1 MSILSDLQELVS
13 SNVISVDTAHQISDY
28 YKRKQSSSPI
38 GKNKQL
44 LLFGILGAFL
54 VGIGLLFIVANQWEE
69 LPQSLKTACAFLLL
83 IVPQLAC
90 FYAMYKK
97 PDKAVWL
104 ESTALILFFAVSAS
118 ISLVSQIYHINGDAS
133 TFILT
138 WMMLTVPLV
147 YIMNSSTVSIAYLIG
162 ILSYSFAI
170 RTDGSA
176 LLSNHLPW
184 LLFLV
189 AAPHYFKLIRSS
201 SDGPLTKLLHWV
213 VPAVLTLNLITVVH
227 NFGMLMPPVF
237 FTLFG
242 IFYFIGKSNYFKYRT
257 PEQNGY
263 LIIGTGGSII
273 NLIVM
278 SFKSNWEKLASRSH
292 PFDALSISPEFIA
305 FALLFALAAS
315 FLYQEFRGRGLADLK
330 IMEVAWLLFL
340 FIFILGF
347 FSAASVYLIN
357 LAVFA
362 TGVIMIR
369 EGAGKSNLSTLNSG
383 MLVITILLICRSFDI
398 DLTYVVKGLM
408 FVGVGI
414 GFFVANWWMLKKQR
428 KNEA

>member
-1 MSILSDLQELVS
+1 MSILSDLHELVS
-13 SNVISVDTAHQISDY
+13 SNVISVETAHQISDY
-28 YKRKQSSSPI
+28 YKKRQSGSTF

-69 LPQSLKTACAFLLL
+69 LPRSIKTACAFLLL
-83 IVPQLAC
+83 IIPQMAC
-90 FYAMYKK
+90 LYAMYKK
-97 PDKAVWL
+97 PEKVVWL
-104 ESTALILFFAVSAS
+104 ESTALILFFAVNAN

-147 YIMNSSTVSIAYLIG
+147 YIMNSSAVSIAYLIG

-170 RTDGSA
+170 RNDGSA
-176 LLSNHLPW
+176 LLSVHLPW

-189 AAPHYFKLIRSS
+189 VAPHYFNLIRNS

-213 VPAVLTLNLITVVH
+213 VPGVLTINLAAVVH
-227 NFGMLMPPVF
+227 NFGELMPPVY

-242 IFYFIGKSNYFKYRT
+242 IFYSIGKSNYFQYRT

-263 LIIGTGGSII
+263 RIIGAIGSFIA
-273 NLIVM
+273 LIVM
-278 SFKSNWEKLASRSH
+278 SFKSNWEKLAVKSH
-292 PFDALSISPEFIA
+292 PFDALSISPEFVT
-305 FALLFALAAS
+305 FALLFALAAGL
-315 FLYQEFRGRGLADLK
+315 LYHEVRKRGLAELK
-330 IMEVAWLLFL
+330 IMEFSWLLFL
-340 FIFILGF
+340 LIFLLGF
-347 FSAASVYLIN
+347 FTTFSVYLIN

-362 TGVIMIR
+362 TGVMMIR
-369 EGAGKSNLSTLNSG
+369 EGAGKNNLSTLNSG
-383 MLVITILLICRSFDI
+383 MMVITILLICRSFDI

-414 GFFVANWWMLKKQR
+414 GFFVTNWWMLKKQR